1 MAGWEAAPGF
11 RLSLPGVA
19 ENSSLVTLS
28 TVFLLSGV
36 PPSSLERSC
45 DRAVPG
51 ASCPQRDSPCPL
63 LPSLKLPGSG
73 VRKVQMR
80 VEGTG
85 GPTRPRAGFREPDAG
100 GGGVLEAE
108 PGVGKGVG
116 NTGTLMLR

>member
-1 MAGWEAAPGF
+1 M
-11 RLSLPGVA
+11 
-19 ENSSLVTLS
+19 
-28 TVFLLSGV
+28 
-36 PPSSLERSC
+36 
-45 DRAVPG
+45 PG